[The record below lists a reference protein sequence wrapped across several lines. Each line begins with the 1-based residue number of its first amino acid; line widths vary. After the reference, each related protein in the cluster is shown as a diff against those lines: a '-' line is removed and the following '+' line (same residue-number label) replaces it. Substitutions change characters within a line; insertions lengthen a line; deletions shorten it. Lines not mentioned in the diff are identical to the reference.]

1 VYKNNGFNGTKQG
14 LLQSKTMGFATQN
27 NGFCKIKQW
36 VLQNRTRVPAKDNN
50 YKD

>member
-1 VYKNNGFNGTKQG
+1 VYKNNGFNRTKQG
-14 LLQSKTMGFATQN
+14 LLQSKTMGFTTQN